1 MTAAIACASGE
12 SCRACQAR
20 LTVTDT
26 ADAATWECSACGWI
40 VTLPA
45 VAGGSR

>member
-1 MTAAIACASGE
+1 MNTATACISGD
-12 SCRACQAR
+12 SCPSCQAT

-26 ADAATWECSACGWI
+26 LAAATWECSACGWT